1 MVTKYNKDA
10 RTLIGL
16 FNEATALLNFGLAV
30 QRSEGF
36 STLGDTRVEKHYSIK
51 ISTSQRFW
59 FKHLRMRGLT
69 ARDDNPNK
77 IHEEVVSPEI
87 ISLWPTVVQTLEV

>member
-1 MVTKYNKDA
+1 MVTKYERDA

-16 FNEATALLNFGLAV
+16 FNEARALLTFGLAV
-30 QRSEGF
+30 QRSESF
-36 STLGDTRVEKHYSIK
+36 STLGDARVEKHYRMK

-69 ARDDNPNK
+69 ARDDNPNE
-77 IHEEVVSPEI
+77 IHEEIVSPEI